1 MAVVTREDVQSL
13 REDVQALT
21 AAQAQ
26 DRTEVQALRV
36 EVAKLDGQ
44 VGEYDKRL
52 ATKEDVEKAIGA
64 VRSDIQSVQI
74 EQAGV
79 KASLRWITWLLSIGF
94 SAVIALGVAVLVQLL
109 RMAGG

>member
-36 EVAKLDGQ
+36 EVAKLD
-44 VGEYDKRL
+44 V
-52 ATKEDVEKAIGA
+52 
-64 VRSDIQSVQI
+64 
-74 EQAGV
+74 
-79 KASLRWITWLLSIGF
+79 
-94 SAVIALGVAVLVQLL
+94 
-109 RMAGG
+109 